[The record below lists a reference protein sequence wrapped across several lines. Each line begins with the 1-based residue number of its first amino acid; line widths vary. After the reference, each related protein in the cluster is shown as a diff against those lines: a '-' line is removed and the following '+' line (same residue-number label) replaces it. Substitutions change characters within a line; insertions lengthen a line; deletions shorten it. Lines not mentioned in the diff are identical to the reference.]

1 MNGDDW
7 RIRWAVTAVDEGDQP
22 VMPYGDDGEPLPM
35 AIGLTADNRPVI
47 EMDGRVAYL
56 PRPVA
61 LVASAG
67 LRTVIEQALRRAGEL

>member
-7 RIRWAVTAVDEGDQP
+7 RIRWAVSALDDDDQP
-22 VMPYGDDGEPLPM
+22 VTPYGEDGEPLPM
-35 AIGLTADNRPVI
+35 AIGLTADNRLVI
-47 EMDGRVAYL
+47 EIDDRVTYL